1 MAYEEE
7 DTCMAYEE
15 EDTCMAYEEEDTYL
29 ARCQIQRTRHPD
41 PRSFSAGALGNAGL
55 GQGIALFRAH
65 ELLGRVPSIPLCL
78 EQESLC

>member
-1 MAYEEE
+1 
-7 DTCMAYEE
+7 
-15 EDTCMAYEEEDTYL
+15 
-29 ARCQIQRTRHPD
+29 
-41 PRSFSAGALGNAGL
+41 L